1 MWCKILF
8 FGEAIE
14 NQECNAQEGTRK
26 GPQNLLE
33 LLPDAF
39 TREEAGRL
47 RQRMGIRRGSAQ
59 MMLDNWRK
67 RGYIVVKGELRP
79 DDMAR
84 QLFSKTEEYLKKHP
98 QNQSVGQSVN

>member
-33 LLPDAF
+33 LLPDTF

-47 RQRMGIRRGSAQ
+47 RQRMGIRRGSLKL
-59 MMLDNWRK
+59 MLSNWK
-67 RGYIVVKGELRP
+67 HRGYIELERESP
-79 DDMAR
+79 TDDIGQQIFR
-84 QLFSKTEEYLKKHP
+84 KTEAYLKKY
-98 QNQSVGQSVN
+98 SG

>member
-8 FGEAIE
+8 SGEAIE

-39 TREEAGRL
+39 TREEAGHL
-47 RQRMGIRRGSAQ
+47 RQRMGIRRGQCA
-59 MMLDNWRK
+59 
-67 RGYIVVKGELRP
+67 
-79 DDMAR
+79 DDAG
-84 QLFSKTEEYLKKHP
+84 QLAEAWVYRSEGRTP
-98 QNQSVGQSVN
+98 SR